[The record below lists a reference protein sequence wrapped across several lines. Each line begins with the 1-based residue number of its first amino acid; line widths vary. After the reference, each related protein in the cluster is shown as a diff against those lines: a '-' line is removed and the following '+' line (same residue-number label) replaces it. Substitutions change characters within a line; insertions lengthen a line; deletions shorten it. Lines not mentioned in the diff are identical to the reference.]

1 MTTQARELAKLVSNS
16 GDLNFID
23 DIALGS
29 DGAVLTFGADS
40 EITLTH
46 VHNNGLLLNSTKQ
59 LQFGDSGTYIH
70 QSADGV
76 LDLVSDTEIELNA
89 TTIDING
96 AVDVSGTV
104 TAPNFTGTAS
114 LATAITITANNTA
127 DETVFPV
134 FVDGATGTQGL
145 ETDTGF
151 TYNPNTNT
159 LSVVNLSVSGTN
171 TIVDSV
177 TMNASNAV
185 IFEGSSADAHE
196 TTLTSA
202 NATADRTITLPNLT
216 GTVSLLDASETL
228 TNKTLTSPVISTITG
243 STITLDSAGDIVLDA
258 GGADVVFKDDGTT
271 FSKIINSS
279 GHVLFS
285 VETQDRNINFNGNDD
300 GSVITALT
308 LDMSDAG
315 TAQFNKEIDL
325 LQSNHLRWK
334 HAVGGTIRASI
345 DADSNDNLMFYTG
358 SSETER
364 MRIDASGLVGI
375 GTASPRGLLEVGNAA
390 GTTDVDQKLYI
401 TGDQVN
407 ASGNFATLVLSNSNR
422 SGSSSSQISAGRDVD
437 NIGTTLQFYTHP
449 TSGSETERLR
459 IDSSGRILI
468 AATAAAVHGNV
479 DDLQIGNGVG
489 NRGIGIHSAND
500 ANGAIFF
507 SDPDSSLSGQ
517 IEYTHA
523 NNAMSFVTAGTQRMR
538 LTTDGDVIIGNSTTV
553 RRDLGSNT
561 APTLSLEGAFPAIN
575 LRDTSGTG
583 AFYGINGDT
592 LYLGGHSNTALL
604 NLYVGGQPLVAIA
617 ATGATLP
624 GTTEAFC
631 TLEVGRTGTSGQG
644 SAVLN
649 LKSQGA
655 SFLNFYDVA
664 TNTMRLFSHS
674 VNARWKDVPN
684 NDDSIQFEAAGN
696 IDIDGSYLTGGFD
709 YAEYFESTDGTAIP
723 VGTSVVLVNEKVRA
737 ATSGEQ
743 PLGVVRPGSDGTSVV
758 GGSAG
763 LRWAGKYLK
772 DDYDAYLYD
781 TVDYWIWKDVGDT
794 NNTGDEDQQCW
805 SDRVPSG
812 WVVPSDKTVTSR
824 QRKRLN
830 PAFVENLNSDG
841 EQIYVNR
848 ESRNEWNCIGLLG
861 QVPITKGQVT
871 NSNWT
876 KLKDRSAAV
885 ELWFIK

>member
-258 GGADVVFKDDGTT
+258 GGADVAFKDDGTQIGT
-271 FSKIINSS
+271 LTNSS
-279 GHVLFS
+279 TDFVIASS
-285 VETQDRNINFNGNDD
+285 VSDKDLIFKGNDG

-315 TAQFNKEIDL
+315 TAIFNNK
-325 LQSNHLRWK
+325 
-334 HAVGGTIRASI
+334 
-345 DADSNDNLMFYTG
+345 
-358 SSETER
+358 
-364 MRIDASGLVGI
+364 VGI

-468 AATAAAVHGNV
+468 AATAAAVHANV
-479 DDLQIGNGVG
+479 DDLQVGNGVG
-489 NRGIGIHSAND
+489 NRGIGIHSANN

-507 SDPDSSLSGQ
+507 SDTDSTLSGQ
-517 IEYTHA
+517 IEYVHNGDNMA
-523 NNAMSFVTAGTQRMR
+523 FVTASSTRMIILGDGNVVIGGTAALGGAKLSIDHSGASIIGADTSASGGGYIQLLAGGTAKGLLGFGSNSGASSINSVALRSQSGHIEFQAGGATEMMRVLSTGELHITSGGGAISPTIKHGQGDVAKLRLINRSGQGANKGGVLELGGVTDDGVSRSDVFASLHGGKDNSTSGNKAGYLDFHTSNGSSLDRRMR
-538 LTTDGDVIIGNSTTV
+538 LTSNGELLMGDTALRGTNQRGQIQVTQISSSNAAGISCISGNDEIAGTFCLYS
-553 RRDLGSNT
+553 
-561 APTLSLEGAFPAIN
+561 
-575 LRDTSGTG
+575 SGTASSMISVDPDSQRASS
-583 AFYGINGDT
+583 AFYVWIDGSERMSLNSSG
-592 LYLGGHSNTALL
+592 
-604 NLYVGGQPLVAIA
+604 NLYV
-617 ATGATLP
+617 TGSYSNSDRALKENIVTLP
-624 GTTEAFC
+624 SQLETVKQLNPVSFDWKAKAEDGSTESSIGFIAQEVETLYPILVTKPAEDTEA
-631 TLEVGRTGTSGQG
+631 EQG
-644 SAVLN
+644 SKTKYKTLNYAVMTSILTKAMQEQQTIIED
-649 LKSQGA
+649 LKS
-655 SFLNFYDVA
+655 
-664 TNTMRLFSHS
+664 RLD
-674 VNARWKDVPN
+674 N
-684 NDDSIQFEAAGN
+684 
-696 IDIDGSYLTGGFD
+696 
-709 YAEYFESTDGTAIP
+709 
-723 VGTSVVLVNEKVRA
+723 
-737 ATSGEQ
+737 
-743 PLGVVRPGSDGTSVV
+743 
-758 GGSAG
+758 AG
-763 LRWAGKYLK
+763 L
-772 DDYDAYLYD
+772 
-781 TVDYWIWKDVGDT
+781 
-794 NNTGDEDQQCW
+794 
-805 SDRVPSG
+805 
-812 WVVPSDKTVTSR
+812 
-824 QRKRLN
+824 
-830 PAFVENLNSDG
+830 
-841 EQIYVNR
+841 
-848 ESRNEWNCIGLLG
+848 
-861 QVPITKGQVT
+861 
-871 NSNWT
+871 
-876 KLKDRSAAV
+876 
-885 ELWFIK
+885 